1 MLCIIKKKT
10 NIFESDVL
18 QILSFRSQIL
28 LQCYESEQL
37 MLLLTYLLPAFFGSL
52 FFHISP
58 VLYPTEKWLMIS
70 VRPFRF
76 GTHCQIYLSRLLVVV
91 GTNYSFLQTYSIF
104 FFCVEHIFC
113 ISSIPY
119 ENTLETP
126 YSDPEFS
133 PLNVNRFYNHW
144 ENLNSK
150 FQGT

>member
-76 GTHCQIYLSRLLVVV
+76 GTHCQIYLSRLLVVSV
-91 GTNYSFLQTYSIF
+91 QITHSCKLTQSFFLCGAYLLYIF
-104 FFCVEHIFC
+104 
-113 ISSIPY
+113 
-119 ENTLETP
+119 NTL
-126 YSDPEFS
+126 
-133 PLNVNRFYNHW
+133 W
-144 ENLNSK
+144 EYPWDTLLRSWV
-150 FQGT
+150 FTFERQQVL